1 MGFEIDVFLPDGILL
16 VKILLKTLK
25 VSATS
30 EVGFFLILLAYAL
43 TGLTYNF
50 KEMDRFM
57 LSIWI
62 TYFLYSFRSDLKMK
76 VLESPLWHY
85 RDSDSL
91 VCP

>member
-1 MGFEIDVFLPDGILL
+1 MSSYSIGANF
-16 VKILLKTLK
+16 LLKTLK

-50 KEMDRFM
+50 KDMDKFM

-62 TYFLYSFRSDLKMK
+62 TYFLYSFRSDLEMK
-76 VLESPLWHY
+76 ALNSPLWAAHDAIAY
-85 RDSDSL
+85 SVSGPFS
-91 VCP
+91 CP

>member
-1 MGFEIDVFLPDGILL
+1 MSSYSIGANF
-16 VKILLKTLK
+16 LLKTLK

-50 KEMDRFM
+50 KDMDKFM

-62 TYFLYSFRSDLKMK
+62 TYFLYSFRLDLKMK
-76 VLESPLWHY
+76 ALESPLWATY
-85 RDSDSL
+85 DAIAYSVSDPFS
-91 VCP
+91 CP